1 MRDEAL
7 RIKLVEYGRRLMAE
21 GLVTGPGGN
30 ISARSGNLVYVSASG
45 LAFDE
50 MEPAD

>member
-21 GLVTGPGGN
+21 GLVTGPGGKQPPQ
-30 ISARSGNLVYVSASG
+30 AASS
-45 LAFDE
+45 
-50 MEPAD
+50 